1 MSTDPVAAAHDGSV
15 ADLVRRSLGGLS
27 VSERKVARALLAAY
41 PVAGLETVARLAAR
55 AGVSGP
61 TVVRFVAR
69 LGFDGY
75 ADFQRALR
83 EDLAAQAASPLAL
96 YERADRRR
104 EGDRGGDDLVSRAGE
119 SARAATA
126 ATFASLSADEVERAV
141 EVLATSRRVLL
152 SGGRYSVLLARYL
165 HQHLEQLRPR
175 ATMVPEPVSSRAA
188 ALSELSRKDVVVL
201 FDFRRYEPQ
210 ARSLAQEAR
219 RRHARVLLFT
229 DSYLSPVAA
238 TADVVLAADVSSVS
252 PFDTMATSMFLVE
265 TCIAGVVERLGDEAR
280 DRMTQIETAAGRLGL
295 Y

>member
-1 MSTDPVAAAHDGSV
+1 MSSDPVHPAYDRSV

-27 VSERKVARALLAAY
+27 ASERKVARALLAAY

-55 AGVSGP
+55 AEVSGP
-61 TVVRFVAR
+61 TVVRFVGR

-83 EDLAAQAASPLAL
+83 DDLAAQSASPLAL

-104 EGDRGGDDLVSRAGE
+104 DDDTPDDLVSRAGE

-126 ATFASLSADEVERAV
+126 ATFAALSAEEVDRAV

-152 SGGRYSVLLARYL
+152 SGGRYSGLLARYL
-165 HQHLEQLRPR
+165 HQHLEQLRPG
-175 ATMVPEPVSSRAA
+175 ATMVPNAVSSRAA

-210 ARSLAQEAR
+210 AQSLATEAR

-229 DSYLSPVAA
+229 DSFLSPVASS
-238 TADVVLAADVSSVS
+238 ADVVLAADVSSVS

-265 TCIAGVVERLGDEAR
+265 TCIAGVVDRLGDAAR
-280 DRMTQIETAAGRLGL
+280 DRMSAVEAAAGRLEL